1 MFFSFR
7 LKNDDLPCIVCGVFY
22 RIKCVRKKDMTMKF
36 TSTRSLQSLESS
48 GVITRGIAAD
58 GGLFVPES
66 FPVLTEDLVK
76 KLIPMTYKE
85 RAAEI
90 LKLYL
95 TDFTQEEI
103 ARCVDGA
110 YTDTFE
116 NNDPAPLKALDDRLH
131 ILELWH
137 GPTCAFKD
145 MALQILPYL
154 LSISA
159 KKTAA
164 GKTMVILVATSG
176 DTGKAA
182 LDGFADVEGTRIIV
196 FFPQN
201 GVSAMQKLQMTTQK
215 GNNVAVCGIEGN
227 FDDAQSGVKA
237 IFADEKM
244 RSSLA
249 ERSFEFSSANSI
261 NFGRLL
267 PQIVYYVSAWCDL
280 LKSGRIACG
289 EKFNIAGPTGNF
301 GNILAAYYARQMGVP
316 VGKFIC
322 ASNRNNVLSDFIR
335 TGVYD
340 RNRPFHTT
348 TSPSMDILISSNLER
363 LLYHLYNGDHKKIAA
378 LMDSLKKNGSYTIE
392 PDVLE
397 KLQADFYGGF
407 CDDCQTSAEIGK
419 MFKEYSY
426 LCDTHTAVALHV
438 YEQYVKETADN
449 RPCVVASTASPFKFA
464 PAVLSA
470 VEEGSFE
477 GDEFAVTEHL
487 SAVSGLAMPEALAS
501 LKDQEVIHKSSID
514 KKDMAKFILD
524 FLK

>member
-1 MFFSFR
+1 MYSTGC
-7 LKNDDLPCIVCGVFY
+7 LLQNKPVAEN
-22 RIKCVRKKDMTMKF
+22 KDMIMKF
-36 TSTRSLQSLESS
+36 TSTRSLQSLDSS
-48 GVITRGIAAD
+48 EVITRGIAAD

-66 FPVLTEDLVK
+66 FPALTKDFVEG
-76 KLIPMTYKE
+76 LIPMTYKE
-85 RAAEI
+85 RAAGI
-90 LKLYL
+90 LKFYL

-103 ARCVDGA
+103 ARCVNGA
-110 YTDTFE
+110 YTNTFE
-116 NNDPAPLKALDDRLH
+116 NNDPAPLKALNDQLH

-154 LSISA
+154 LSVAA
-159 KKTAA
+159 KKTAP
-164 GKTMVILVATSG
+164 GRTMVILVATSG

-182 LDGFADVEGTRIIV
+182 LDGFADVEGTKIIV
-196 FFPQN
+196 FFPQD

-237 IFADEKM
+237 IFADEEMKKIL
-244 RSSLA
+244 SA
-249 ERSFEFSSANSI
+249 KSFDFSSANSI

-267 PQIVYYVSAWCDL
+267 PQIVYYISAWCDL
-280 LKSGRIACG
+280 LKSGRISYG
-289 EKFNIAGPTGNF
+289 EKFNIAVPTGNF
-301 GNILAAYYARQMGVP
+301 GNILAAYYAKQMGVP
-316 VGKFIC
+316 VGRFIC

-335 TGVYD
+335 TGEYN

-363 LLYHLYNGDHKKIAA
+363 LLYHLYNGETSKIAA
-378 LMDSLKKNGSYTIE
+378 LMDSLKKDGVYKID
-392 PDVLE
+392 PAVLE

-407 CDDCQTSAEIGK
+407 CDDEATARQIGK
-419 MFKEYSY
+419 IFKEHSY

-438 YEQYVKETADN
+438 YDQYVKETGDD

-470 VEEGSFE
+470 VEGKPVG
-477 GDEFAVTEHL
+477 GDEFEITERL
-487 SAVSGLAMPEALAS
+487 SAVSGLAMPEALSS
-501 LKDQEVIHKSSID
+501 LKNQEVLHKSSID
-514 KKDMAKFILD
+514 KKDMAQFILD